1 MRARS
6 DPLAPALIIRAVPT
20 PADPVQRLLDDFPPA
35 EALLLSRT
43 RRDLH
48 RHPEL
53 GFEETRT
60 AGIVSR
66 RLAARGLPCREGVG
80 RTGVAVDPAGGP
92 AADAPRILLRADMDG
107 LPLTE
112 ATGAEYA
119 STESGKMHACGH
131 DGHVAI
137 ALAVAERVSG
147 SPQAARFR
155 FLFQPAEE
163 GAGGAQACA
172 EDGVLE
178 RVTAAFGLHL
188 WNQLPV
194 GKIGVNRGA
203 LMAAVDEFSIDVEGP
218 GGHGAAPHETYDP
231 ILGAARIVDALQS
244 IVARE
249 ISPLDSAV
257 VTIGSIHGGSAFNVI
272 PSRVRLM
279 GTARSFTESTGRE
292 LPEKIGRIVRGTAE
306 AAGVSATLQYRRV
319 NRATVNDPAM
329 ADLVIARARE
339 LVGEENVETE
349 TRTLGGE
356 DMSVFLDRVPGCF
369 FFVGSAPPGPH
380 RPHHSPRFDFDERA
394 LAIGTRLF
402 EAVAL
407 EAARRL

>member
-1 MRARS
+1 MPTGVEEVLRR
-6 DPLAPALIIRAVPT
+6 APAGEIEDMIA
-20 PADPVQRLLDDFPPA
+20 
-35 EALLLSRT
+35 T

-53 GFEETRT
+53 GFLEIRT
-60 AGIVSR
+60 ANAVSARLEALGLAPR
-66 RLAARGLPCREGVG
+66 RGVG
-80 RTGVAVDPAGGP
+80 RTGVTADFS
-92 AADAPRILLRADMDG
+92 ADAPRVLLRADMDA
-107 LPLTE
+107 LPLQE
-112 ATGAEYA
+112 ESAAPYA
-119 STESGKMHACGH
+119 SEEPGRMHACGH

-137 ALAVAERVSG
+137 ALAL
-147 SPQAARFR
+147 AARLAQSPDSRPFR
-155 FLFQPAEE
+155 LLFQPAEE
-163 GAGGAQACA
+163 GAGGAAACA
-172 EDGVLE
+172 ADGVLDG
-178 RVTAAFGLHL
+178 VSSAFGLHL

-218 GGHGAAPHETYDP
+218 GGHGAAPHETVDP
-231 ILGAARIVDALQS
+231 VVGAARIVDALQS

-272 PSRVRLM
+272 PCLVRM
-279 GTARSFTESTGRE
+279 TGTARSFTEAAGRA
-292 LPEKIGRIVRGTAE
+292 LPEKMARVVRGTAE
-306 AAGVSATLQYRRV
+306 AAGVKATLTYRRV
-319 NRATVNDPAM
+319 NRATVNDPEM
-329 ADLVIARARE
+329 ADIVIQEASR
-339 LVGEENVETE
+339 LLGEENVDVE

-369 FFVGSAPPGPH
+369 FFVGSSPEGEH

-394 LAIGTRLF
+394 LAIGLEVF

-407 EAARRL
+407 AAGRRI